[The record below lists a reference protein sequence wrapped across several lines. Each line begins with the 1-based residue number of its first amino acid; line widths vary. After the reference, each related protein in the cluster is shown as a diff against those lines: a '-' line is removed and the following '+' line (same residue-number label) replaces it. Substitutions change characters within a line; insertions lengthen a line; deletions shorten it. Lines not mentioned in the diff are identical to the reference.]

1 MASIESDETLKIVL
15 TAPYPAIRAG
25 LRSLLMVDSR
35 LEVLAECASPAEW
48 SPFLSAASLLLIAPV
63 GAISPGWWRLV
74 RESAQGI
81 PILLLLSQP
90 LTTVPDFNGSTWGIL
105 PFSVNASQLTLAIR
119 TLSTGLWVAS
129 LDLLP
134 PLVSSE
140 PADDLL
146 DPSLASDKLT
156 TRELEV
162 LQYLAQGYTNKQIA
176 QRIKISIHTIKF
188 HVNSIYSKL
197 GVNNRTEAARQG
209 LRKGLINL

>member
-1 MASIESDETLKIVL
+1 MSIENDSTLKIVL
-15 TAPYPAIRAG
+15 TAPFPAIRAG
-25 LRSLLMVDSR
+25 LRSLLMVDPR
-35 LEVLAECASPAEW
+35 LEVLAECASPTEW
-48 SPFLSAASLLLIAPV
+48 SPFLRAASVFLIAPI
-63 GAISPGWWRLV
+63 GAISPGWWQLV
-74 RESAQGI
+74 RESVQGL

-90 LTTVPDFNGSTWGIL
+90 LTSIPDFNGSTWGIL
-105 PFSVNASQLTLAIR
+105 PFSVNAHQLTLALR
-119 TLSTGLWVAS
+119 ALSTGLWVAS

-176 QRIKISIHTIKF
+176 LQIKISIHTVKF
-188 HVNSIYSKL
+188 HVNSIYLKL

-209 LRKGLINL
+209 LRNGLINL